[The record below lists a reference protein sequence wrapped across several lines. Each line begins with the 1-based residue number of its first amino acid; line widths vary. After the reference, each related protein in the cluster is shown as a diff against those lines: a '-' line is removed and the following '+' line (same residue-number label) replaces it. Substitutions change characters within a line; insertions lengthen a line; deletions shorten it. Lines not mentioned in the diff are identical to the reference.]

1 MTLKAV
7 LCGCGAMAK
16 GWLRAIESHPDLQ
29 ASIRICGLVDL
40 NETAARTLADEFS
53 LRDVVIGNDLED
65 VLTKTSPDV
74 VFDVVIPDARFSVVA
89 TALAA
94 GCHVLSE
101 KPMAPSLKEAKT
113 LIDLAADAGKIHA
126 IVQNRRFIKGI
137 RRLRRAVQDRVIGAL
152 TAIHCDFFLAPHFGG
167 FREDMQNVLLL
178 DMAIHTFDAA
188 RFVVD
193 QDPLA
198 VYCVEKNPAGSWYA
212 HGASAN
218 AIFELSNDVVFT
230 YRGSWCAEGERTSWE
245 STWRLVGS
253 EGMILWDGEGNFSAS
268 LAGTDN
274 GLLRGAS
281 SVNVSEIVDEE
292 QTQGHASVLLSFLR
306 AIENGTA
313 PETVSSDNIKS
324 LAMVMGAI
332 ESARTG
338 QRVPIEI

>member
-1 MTLKAV
+1 
-7 LCGCGAMAK
+7 MAK

-65 VLTKTSPDV
+65 VLTKTSADV
-74 VFDVVIPDARFSVVA
+74 VFDVVIPAARFSVVA

-126 IVQNRRFIKGI
+126 IVQNRRFIRGI
-137 RRLRRAVQDRVIGAL
+137 RRLRRAVQDGVIGTL

-167 FREDMQNVLLL
+167 FREDMHNVLLL

-198 VYCVEKNPAGSWYA
+198 VYCLEKNPAGSWYA

-281 SVNVSEIVDEE
+281 SVNVSETVDEE
-292 QTQGHASVLLSFLR
+292 QTQGHVSVLLSFLR
-306 AIENGTA
+306 AIENGTV

-338 QRVPIEI
+338 RRVPIEI

>member
-65 VLTKTSPDV
+65 VLTKTSADV
-74 VFDVVIPDARFSVVA
+74 VFDVVIPAARFSVVA

-113 LIDLAADAGKIHA
+113 LIDLAADAGKIHS
-126 IVQNRRFIKGI
+126 IVQNRRYIRGI

-188 RFVVD
+188 RFVAD